1 MSYHFYF
8 TDLRTIIIIAT
19 LQIWKLRL
27 RNTHMR
33 LTVTTV
39 TRELVFPH
47 SQMKKPGL
55 KRFRDLIVIT

>member
-27 RNTHMR
+27 RNAHMR
-33 LTVTTV
+33 LTVTTADPR
-39 TRELVFPH
+39 TSISPFTDEEAR
-47 SQMKKPGL
+47 S
-55 KRFRDLIVIT
+55 